1 MNTTELFD
9 FYFVNRE
16 NERNAL
22 KNFMSDANN
31 VFLWIVDIIL
41 EFTVELQ
48 KHCDEDFLSWVK
60 PDRDKNRYVSAGA

>member
-31 VFLWIVDIIL
+31 VSLWIVDIIL
-41 EFTVELQ
+41 ECTEACKSVR
-48 KHCDEDFLSWVK
+48 H
-60 PDRDKNRYVSAGA
+60 SAFR